1 MTNLTHLSPIRDHL
15 GRPLKD
21 LRISVMDR
29 CNFRCIYCMPEE
41 KFHSGFNF
49 LKSSERLSFDE
60 ILRVTKLFS
69 DLGVSKIRITGG
81 EPLLRVNL
89 SELIGDLSTLEKI
102 EDIALT
108 TNGVLLKKYSEE
120 LKACGLNR
128 ITVSLDSIDP
138 EQFRKMTGGRGKLET
153 VLEGISEALSVGF
166 KQVKI
171 NAVIKR
177 GINDD
182 QVIEMVDY
190 FKKQSVIIRFIE
202 YMDVGNLNQWKLN
215 ETVGSDEI
223 IKKLSE
229 KWQLDPLDKNYEGE
243 TAQRYQISG
252 SETEIGLISSVTK
265 PFCGSCT
272 RARLSSD
279 GKLYNCLFASEG
291 KDIRSWVRND
301 KSDEYIRNELASIWK
316 VRRDR
321 YSELRY
327 SDEIDKTDEKVEMYY
342 IGG

>member
-1 MTNLTHLSPIRDHL
+1 MENLTHLSPIRDHL

-60 ILRVTKLFS
+60 ILRVTKLFT

-89 SELIGDLSTLEKI
+89 TELIGDLSTLKKI
-102 EDIALT
+102 KDIALT

-138 EQFRKMTGGRGKLET
+138 EQFRKMSGGRGNLET
-153 VLEGISEALSVGF
+153 VLEGIDAALSVGF
-166 KQVKI
+166 KKLKI

-177 GINDD
+177 GTNDD
-182 QVIEMVDY
+182 QVIEMIDY
-190 FKKQSVIIRFIE
+190 FKDQSVIIRFIE

-243 TAQRYQISG
+243 TAQRYQIDG

-291 KDIRSWVRND
+291 KDIRSWVRD
-301 KSDEYIRNELASIWK
+301 GKSDEYIKNELASIWK
-316 VRRDR
+316 ERRDR

-327 SDEIDKTDEKVEMYY
+327 SDEIDNTDEKVEMYY

>member
-1 MTNLTHLSPIRDHL
+1 MANLTHLSPIRDHL

-60 ILRVTKLFS
+60 ILRVTKLFT

-89 SELIGDLSTLEKI
+89 TELIGDLSTLKKI

-138 EQFRKMTGGRGKLET
+138 EQFRKMSGGRGNLET
-153 VLEGISEALSVGF
+153 VLEGIDAALSVGF
-166 KQVKI
+166 KKLKI

-177 GINDD
+177 GTNDD
-182 QVIEMVDY
+182 QVIEMIDY
-190 FKKQSVIIRFIE
+190 FKDQSVIIRFIE

-223 IKKLSE
+223 IKRLSE

-291 KDIRSWVRND
+291 KDIRSWVRNG

>member
-1 MTNLTHLSPIRDHL
+1 MENLTHLSPIRDHL

-60 ILRVTKLFS
+60 ILRVTKLFT

-89 SELIGDLSTLEKI
+89 TELIGDLSTLKKI

-138 EQFRKMTGGRGKLET
+138 VQFRKMSGGRGNLET
-153 VLEGISEALSVGF
+153 VLEGIDAALSVGF
-166 KQVKI
+166 KKLKI

-177 GINDD
+177 GTNDD
-182 QVIEMVDY
+182 QVIEMIDY
-190 FKKQSVIIRFIE
+190 FKDQSVIIRFIE

-243 TAQRYQISG
+243 TAQRYQIDG

-291 KDIRSWVRND
+291 KDIRSWVRD
-301 KSDEYIRNELASIWK
+301 GKSDEYIKNELASIWK
-316 VRRDR
+316 ERRDR

-327 SDEIDKTDEKVEMYY
+327 SDEIDNTDEKVEMYY

>member
-1 MTNLTHLSPIRDHL
+1 MANLTHLSPIRDHL

-60 ILRVTKLFS
+60 ILRVTKLFT

-89 SELIGDLSTLEKI
+89 TELIGDLSTLKKI

-138 EQFRKMTGGRGKLET
+138 EQFRKMSGGRGNLET
-153 VLEGISEALSVGF
+153 VLEGIDAALSVGF
-166 KQVKI
+166 KKLKI

-177 GINDD
+177 GTNDD
-182 QVIEMVDY
+182 QVIEMIDY
-190 FKKQSVIIRFIE
+190 FKDQSVIIRFIE

-243 TAQRYQISG
+243 TAQRYQIDG

-291 KDIRSWVRND
+291 KDIRSWVRD
-301 KSDEYIRNELASIWK
+301 GKSDEYIKNELASIWK
-316 VRRDR
+316 ARRDR

-327 SDEIDKTDEKVEMYY
+327 SDEIDNTDEK
-342 IGG
+342 

>member
-1 MTNLTHLSPIRDHL
+1 MANLTHLSPIRDHL

-60 ILRVTKLFS
+60 ILRVTKLFT

-89 SELIGDLSTLEKI
+89 TELIGDLSTLKKI

-138 EQFRKMTGGRGKLET
+138 EQFRKMSGGRGNLET
-153 VLEGISEALSVGF
+153 VLEGIDAALSVGF
-166 KQVKI
+166 KKLKI

-177 GINDD
+177 GTNDD
-182 QVIEMVDY
+182 QVIEMIDY
-190 FKKQSVIIRFIE
+190 FKDQSVIIRFIE

-223 IKKLSE
+223 IKKLSQ

-291 KDIRSWVRND
+291 KDIRSWIRD
-301 KSDEYIRNELASIWK
+301 GKSDEYIKNELASIWK
-316 VRRDR
+316 ERSDR

-327 SDEIDKTDEKVEMYY
+327 SDEIDNTDEKVEMYY

>member
-1 MTNLTHLSPIRDHL
+1 
-15 GRPLKD
+15 
-21 LRISVMDR
+21 
-29 CNFRCIYCMPEE
+29 MPEE

-60 ILRVTKLFS
+60 ILRVTKLFT

-89 SELIGDLSTLEKI
+89 TELIGDLSTLKKI

-138 EQFRKMTGGRGKLET
+138 EQFRKMSGGRGNLET
-153 VLEGISEALSVGF
+153 VLEGIDAALSVGF
-166 KQVKI
+166 KKLKI

-177 GINDD
+177 GTNDD
-182 QVIEMVDY
+182 QVIEMIDY
-190 FKKQSVIIRFIE
+190 FKDQSVIIRFIE

-291 KDIRSWVRND
+291 KDIRSWVRD
-301 KSDEYIRNELASIWK
+301 GKSDEYIKNELASIWK
-316 VRRDR
+316 ARKDR

-327 SDEIDKTDEKVEMYY
+327 SDEIDNTDEKVEMYY

>member
-1 MTNLTHLSPIRDHL
+1 MANLTHLSPIRDHL

-291 KDIRSWVRND
+291 KDIRNWVRNG

>member
-60 ILRVTKLFS
+60 ILRVTKLFT

-243 TAQRYQISG
+243 TAQRYQIDG

-291 KDIRSWVRND
+291 KDIRSWVRD
-301 KSDEYIRNELASIWK
+301 GKSDEYIKNELASIWK
-316 VRRDR
+316 ERRDR

-327 SDEIDKTDEKVEMYY
+327 SGEINNTDEKVEMYY

>member
-1 MTNLTHLSPIRDHL
+1 MANLTHLSPIRDHL

-60 ILRVTKLFS
+60 ILRITKLFTE
-69 DLGVSKIRITGG
+69 LGVSKIRITGG

-89 SELIGDLSTLEKI
+89 TELIGDLSTLKKI

-138 EQFRKMTGGRGKLET
+138 EQFRKMSGGRGNLET
-153 VLEGISEALSVGF
+153 VLEGIDAALSVGF
-166 KQVKI
+166 KKLKI

-177 GINDD
+177 GTNDD
-182 QVIEMVDY
+182 QVIEMIDY
-190 FKKQSVIIRFIE
+190 FKDQSVIIRFIE

-243 TAQRYQISG
+243 TAQRYQIDG

-291 KDIRSWVRND
+291 KDIRSWIRD
-301 KSDEYIRNELASIWK
+301 GKSDEYIKNELASIWK
-316 VRRDR
+316 ERRDR

-327 SDEIDKTDEKVEMYY
+327 SGEINNTDEKVEMYY

>member
-1 MTNLTHLSPIRDHL
+1 
-15 GRPLKD
+15 
-21 LRISVMDR
+21 
-29 CNFRCIYCMPEE
+29 MPEE

-60 ILRVTKLFS
+60 ILRVTKLFT

-89 SELIGDLSTLEKI
+89 TELIGDLSTLKKI

-120 LKACGLNR
+120 LKAFGLNR

-138 EQFRKMTGGRGKLET
+138 EQFRKMSGGRGNLEK
-153 VLEGISEALSVGF
+153 VLEGIDAALSVGF
-166 KQVKI
+166 KKLKI

-177 GINDD
+177 GTNDD
-182 QVIEMVDY
+182 QVIEMIDY
-190 FKKQSVIIRFIE
+190 FKDQSVIIRFIE

-243 TAQRYQISG
+243 TAQRYQIDG

-291 KDIRSWVRND
+291 KDIRSWVRD
-301 KSDEYIRNELASIWK
+301 GKSDEYIKNELASIWK
-316 VRRDR
+316 ERRDR

-327 SDEIDKTDEKVEMYY
+327 SDEIDNTDEKVEMYY

>member
-1 MTNLTHLSPIRDHL
+1 MANLTHLSPIRDHL

-60 ILRVTKLFS
+60 ILRVTKLFT

-89 SELIGDLSTLEKI
+89 TELIGDLSTLKKI

-138 EQFRKMTGGRGKLET
+138 EQFRKMSGGRGNLET
-153 VLEGISEALSVGF
+153 VLEGIDAALSVGF
-166 KQVKI
+166 KKLKI

-177 GINDD
+177 GTNDD
-182 QVIEMVDY
+182 QVIEMIDY
-190 FKKQSVIIRFIE
+190 FKDQSVIIRFIE

-291 KDIRSWVRND
+291 KDIRSWVRD
-301 KSDEYIRNELASIWK
+301 GKSDEYIKNELASIWK
-316 VRRDR
+316 ERRDR

-327 SDEIDKTDEKVEMYY
+327 SDEIDNTDEKVEMYY

>member
-1 MTNLTHLSPIRDHL
+1 
-15 GRPLKD
+15 
-21 LRISVMDR
+21 
-29 CNFRCIYCMPEE
+29 MPEE

-60 ILRVTKLFS
+60 ILRVTKLFT

-89 SELIGDLSTLEKI
+89 TELIGDLSTLKKI

-120 LKACGLNR
+120 LKAFGLNR

-138 EQFRKMTGGRGKLET
+138 EQFRKMSGGRGNLEK
-153 VLEGISEALSVGF
+153 VLEGIDAALSVGF
-166 KQVKI
+166 KKLKI

-177 GINDD
+177 GTNDD
-182 QVIEMVDY
+182 QVIEMIDY
-190 FKKQSVIIRFIE
+190 FKDQSVIIRFIE

-243 TAQRYQISG
+243 TAQRYQIDG

-291 KDIRSWVRND
+291 KDIRSWVRGG
-301 KSDEYIRNELASIWK
+301 KSDEYIKNELASIWK
-316 VRRDR
+316 ERRDR

-327 SDEIDKTDEKVEMYY
+327 SDEIDNTDEKVEMYY

>member
-1 MTNLTHLSPIRDHL
+1 
-15 GRPLKD
+15 
-21 LRISVMDR
+21 
-29 CNFRCIYCMPEE
+29 MPEE

-60 ILRVTKLFS
+60 ILRITKLFT

-89 SELIGDLSTLEKI
+89 TELIGDLSTLKKI

-138 EQFRKMTGGRGKLET
+138 EQFRKMSGGRGNLET
-153 VLEGISEALSVGF
+153 VLEGIDAALSVGF
-166 KQVKI
+166 KKLKI

-177 GINDD
+177 GTNDD
-182 QVIEMVDY
+182 QVIEMIDY
-190 FKKQSVIIRFIE
+190 FKDQSVIIRFIE

-243 TAQRYQISG
+243 TAQRYQING

-291 KDIRSWVRND
+291 KDIRSWVRGG
-301 KSDEYIRNELASIWK
+301 KSDEYIKNELASIWK
-316 VRRDR
+316 ERRDR

-327 SDEIDKTDEKVEMYY
+327 SNEIDNTDEKVEMYY

>member
-1 MTNLTHLSPIRDHL
+1 
-15 GRPLKD
+15 
-21 LRISVMDR
+21 
-29 CNFRCIYCMPEE
+29 MPEE

-60 ILRVTKLFS
+60 ILRVTKLFT

-89 SELIGDLSTLEKI
+89 TELIGDLSTLKKI

-138 EQFRKMTGGRGKLET
+138 EQFRKMSGGRGNLET
-153 VLEGISEALSVGF
+153 VLEGIDAALSVGF
-166 KQVKI
+166 KKLKI

-177 GINDD
+177 GTNDD
-182 QVIEMVDY
+182 QVIEMIDY
-190 FKKQSVIIRFIE
+190 FKDQSVIIRFIE

-215 ETVGSDEI
+215 ETVGSNEI

-291 KDIRSWVRND
+291 KDIRSWVRD
-301 KSDEYIRNELASIWK
+301 GRSDEYIKNELASIWK
-316 VRRDR
+316 ARRDR

-327 SDEIDKTDEKVEMYY
+327 SGEINNTDEKVEMYY

>member
-1 MTNLTHLSPIRDHL
+1 
-15 GRPLKD
+15 
-21 LRISVMDR
+21 
-29 CNFRCIYCMPEE
+29 MPEE

-60 ILRVTKLFS
+60 ILRVTKLFT

-89 SELIGDLSTLEKI
+89 TELIGDLSTLKKI

-138 EQFRKMTGGRGKLET
+138 EQFRKMSGGRGNLET
-153 VLEGISEALSVGF
+153 VLEGIDAALSVGF
-166 KQVKI
+166 KKLKI

-177 GINDD
+177 GTNDD
-182 QVIEMVDY
+182 QVIEMIDY
-190 FKKQSVIIRFIE
+190 FKDQSVIIRFIE

-223 IKKLSE
+223 IKKLSQ

-291 KDIRSWVRND
+291 KDIRSWVRD
-301 KSDEYIRNELASIWK
+301 GKSDEYIKNELASIWK
-316 VRRDR
+316 ERRDR

-327 SDEIDKTDEKVEMYY
+327 SDEIDNTDEKVEMYY

>member
-1 MTNLTHLSPIRDHL
+1 MANLTHLSPIRDHL

-60 ILRVTKLFS
+60 ILRVTKLFT

-89 SELIGDLSTLEKI
+89 TELIGDLSTLKKI

-138 EQFRKMTGGRGKLET
+138 EQFRKMSGGRGNLET
-153 VLEGISEALSVGF
+153 VLEGINAALSVGF
-166 KQVKI
+166 KKLKI

-177 GINDD
+177 GTNDD
-182 QVIEMVDY
+182 QVIEMIDY
-190 FKKQSVIIRFIE
+190 FKDQSVIIRFIE

-243 TAQRYQISG
+243 TAERYQISG

-291 KDIRSWVRND
+291 KDIRSWVRD
-301 KSDEYIRNELASIWK
+301 GKSDEYIKNELASIWTE
-316 VRRDR
+316 RRDR

-327 SDEIDKTDEKVEMYY
+327 SDEIDNTDEKVEMYY

>member
-1 MTNLTHLSPIRDHL
+1 MANITHLSPIRDHL

-60 ILRVTKLFS
+60 ILRVTKLFT

-89 SELIGDLSTLEKI
+89 TELIGDLSTLKKI

-138 EQFRKMTGGRGKLET
+138 EQFRKMSGGRGNLET
-153 VLEGISEALSVGF
+153 VLEGIDAALSVGF
-166 KQVKI
+166 KKLKI

-177 GINDD
+177 GTNDD
-182 QVIEMVDY
+182 QVIEMIDY
-190 FKKQSVIIRFIE
+190 FKDQSVIIRFIE

-243 TAQRYQISG
+243 TAQRYQIDG

-291 KDIRSWVRND
+291 KDIRSWVRD
-301 KSDEYIRNELASIWK
+301 GKSDEYIKNELASIWK
-316 VRRDR
+316 ERRDR

-327 SDEIDKTDEKVEMYY
+327 SDEIDNTDEKVEMYY

>member
-1 MTNLTHLSPIRDHL
+1 MANLTHLSPIRDHL

-60 ILRVTKLFS
+60 ILRVTKLFT

-89 SELIGDLSTLEKI
+89 TELIGDLSTLKKI

-138 EQFRKMTGGRGKLET
+138 EQFRKMSGGRGNLET
-153 VLEGISEALSVGF
+153 VLEGINAALSVGF
-166 KQVKI
+166 KKLKI

-177 GINDD
+177 GTNDD
-182 QVIEMVDY
+182 QVIEMIDY
-190 FKKQSVIIRFIE
+190 FKDQSVIIRFIE

-291 KDIRSWVRND
+291 KDIRSLVRNG

>member
-1 MTNLTHLSPIRDHL
+1 MANLTHLSPIRDHL

-60 ILRVTKLFS
+60 ILRVTKLFT

-89 SELIGDLSTLEKI
+89 TELIGDLSTLKKI

-138 EQFRKMTGGRGKLET
+138 EQFRKMSGGRGNLET
-153 VLEGISEALSVGF
+153 VLEGIDAALSVGF
-166 KQVKI
+166 KKLKI

-177 GINDD
+177 GTNDD
-182 QVIEMVDY
+182 QVIEMIDY
-190 FKKQSVIIRFIE
+190 FKDQSVIIRFIE

-215 ETVGSDEI
+215 ETVGSNEI

-243 TAQRYQISG
+243 TAQRYQIDG

-291 KDIRSWVRND
+291 KDIRSWIRD
-301 KSDEYIRNELASIWK
+301 GKSDEYIKNELASIWK
-316 VRRDR
+316 ERRDR

-327 SDEIDKTDEKVEMYY
+327 SGEINNTDEKVEMYY

>member
-1 MTNLTHLSPIRDHL
+1 MENLTHLSPIRDHL

-60 ILRVTKLFS
+60 ILRVTKLFT

-89 SELIGDLSTLEKI
+89 TELIGDLSTLKKI

-138 EQFRKMTGGRGKLET
+138 EQFRKMSGGRGNLET
-153 VLEGISEALSVGF
+153 VLEGIDAALSVGF
-166 KQVKI
+166 KKLKI

-177 GINDD
+177 GTNDD
-182 QVIEMVDY
+182 QVIEMIDY
-190 FKKQSVIIRFIE
+190 FKDQSVIIRFIE

-229 KWQLDPLDKNYEGE
+229 KWQLDPLNKNYEGE

-291 KDIRSWVRND
+291 KDIRSWVRD
-301 KSDEYIRNELASIWK
+301 GKSDEYIKNELASIWK
-316 VRRDR
+316 ERRDR

-327 SDEIDKTDEKVEMYY
+327 SDEIDNTDEKVEMYY

>member
-1 MTNLTHLSPIRDHL
+1 MANLTHLSPIRDHL

-41 KFHSGFNF
+41 KFHSGFDF

-60 ILRVTKLFS
+60 ILRVTKLFT

-89 SELIGDLSTLEKI
+89 TELIGDLSTLKKI

-138 EQFRKMTGGRGKLET
+138 EQFRKMSGGRGNLET
-153 VLEGISEALSVGF
+153 VLEGIDAALSVGF
-166 KQVKI
+166 KKLKI

-177 GINDD
+177 GTNDD
-182 QVIEMVDY
+182 QVIEMIDY
-190 FKKQSVIIRFIE
+190 FKDQSVIIRFIE

-223 IKKLSE
+223 IKKLSQ

-243 TAQRYQISG
+243 TAQRYQIDG

-291 KDIRSWVRND
+291 KDIRSWVRD
-301 KSDEYIRNELASIWK
+301 GKSDEYIKNELASIWK
-316 VRRDR
+316 ERRDR

-327 SDEIDKTDEKVEMYY
+327 SDEIDNTDEKVEMYY

>member
-1 MTNLTHLSPIRDHL
+1 MENLTHLSPIRDHL

-60 ILRVTKLFS
+60 ILRVTKLFT

-89 SELIGDLSTLEKI
+89 TELIGDLSTLKKI

-138 EQFRKMTGGRGKLET
+138 EQFRKMSGGRGNLET
-153 VLEGISEALSVGF
+153 VLEGIDAALSVGF
-166 KQVKI
+166 KKLKI

-177 GINDD
+177 GTNDD
-182 QVIEMVDY
+182 QVIEMIDY
-190 FKKQSVIIRFIE
+190 FKDQSVIIRFIE

-243 TAQRYQISG
+243 TAQRYQIDG

-291 KDIRSWVRND
+291 KDIRSWIRD
-301 KSDEYIRNELASIWK
+301 GKSDEYIKNELASIWK
-316 VRRDR
+316 ERRDR

-327 SDEIDKTDEKVEMYY
+327 SGEINNTDEKVEMYY

>member
-1 MTNLTHLSPIRDHL
+1 
-15 GRPLKD
+15 
-21 LRISVMDR
+21 
-29 CNFRCIYCMPEE
+29 MPEE
-41 KFHSGFNF
+41 KFHSSFNF
-49 LKSSERLSFDE
+49 LKSSERLSFEE

-89 SELIGDLSTLEKI
+89 SELIGDLSTLKKI

-128 ITVSLDSIDP
+128 ITASLDSIDP
-138 EQFRKMTGGRGKLET
+138 DQFKKMTGGRGNLET
-153 VLEGISEALSVGF
+153 VLEGINEALSVGF
-166 KQVKI
+166 KKVKI

-190 FKKQSVIIRFIE
+190 FKEQSVIIRFIE

-215 ETVGSDEI
+215 ETVGSDEV

-229 KWQLDPLDKNYEGE
+229 KWQLEPLDQNYEGE

-279 GKLYNCLFASEG
+279 GKLYNCLFASQG
-291 KDIRSWVRND
+291 KDIRSWIRNG
-301 KSDEYIRNELASIWK
+301 KSDEFIKNELASIWK
-316 VRRDR
+316 ERRDR

-327 SDEIDKTDEKVEMYY
+327 SDKTDKTDEKVEMYY

>member
-1 MTNLTHLSPIRDHL
+1 MANLTHLSPIRDHL

-60 ILRVTKLFS
+60 ILRVTKLFT

-128 ITVSLDSIDP
+128 ITISLDSIDP

-171 NAVIKR
+171 NAVIKK

-182 QVIEMVDY
+182 QVIDMVDY

-223 IKKLSE
+223 IKRLSE

-291 KDIRSWVRND
+291 KDIRSWVRNG

>member
-1 MTNLTHLSPIRDHL
+1 MENLTHLSPIRDHL

-60 ILRVTKLFS
+60 ILRVTKLFT

-89 SELIGDLSTLEKI
+89 TELIGDLSTLKKI

-138 EQFRKMTGGRGKLET
+138 EQFRKMSGGRGNLKT
-153 VLEGISEALSVGF
+153 VLEGIDAALSVGF
-166 KQVKI
+166 KKLKI

-177 GINDD
+177 GTNDD
-182 QVIEMVDY
+182 QVIEMIDY
-190 FKKQSVIIRFIE
+190 FKDQSVIIRFIE

-223 IKKLSE
+223 IKKLSD

-291 KDIRSWVRND
+291 KDIRSWVRD
-301 KSDEYIRNELASIWK
+301 GKSDEYIKNELASIWK
-316 VRRDR
+316 ERRDR

-327 SDEIDKTDEKVEMYY
+327 SDEIDNTDEKVEMYY

>member
-1 MTNLTHLSPIRDHL
+1 
-15 GRPLKD
+15 
-21 LRISVMDR
+21 
-29 CNFRCIYCMPEE
+29 MPEE

-60 ILRVTKLFS
+60 ILRVTKLFT

-89 SELIGDLSTLEKI
+89 TELIGDLSTLKKI

-138 EQFRKMTGGRGKLET
+138 EQFRKMSGGRGNLET
-153 VLEGISEALSVGF
+153 VLEGIDAALSVGF
-166 KQVKI
+166 KKLKI

-177 GINDD
+177 GTNDD
-182 QVIEMVDY
+182 QVIEMIDY
-190 FKKQSVIIRFIE
+190 FKDQSVIIRFIE

-223 IKKLSE
+223 IKKLSD

-291 KDIRSWVRND
+291 KDIRSWVRD
-301 KSDEYIRNELASIWK
+301 GKSDEYIKNELASIWK
-316 VRRDR
+316 ERKDR

-327 SDEIDKTDEKVEMYY
+327 SDEIDNTDEKVEMYY

>member
-1 MTNLTHLSPIRDHL
+1 
-15 GRPLKD
+15 
-21 LRISVMDR
+21 
-29 CNFRCIYCMPEE
+29 MPEE

-60 ILRVTKLFS
+60 ILRVTKLFT

-89 SELIGDLSTLEKI
+89 TELIGDLSTLKKI

-138 EQFRKMTGGRGKLET
+138 EQFRKMSGGRGNLET
-153 VLEGISEALSVGF
+153 VLEGIDAALSVGF
-166 KQVKI
+166 KKLKI

-177 GINDD
+177 GTNDD
-182 QVIEMVDY
+182 QVIEMIDY
-190 FKKQSVIIRFIE
+190 FKDQSVIIRFIE

-243 TAQRYQISG
+243 TAQRYQIDG

-291 KDIRSWVRND
+291 KDIRSWVRD
-301 KSDEYIRNELASIWK
+301 GKSDEYIKNELASIWK
-316 VRRDR
+316 ERRDR

-327 SDEIDKTDEKVEMYY
+327 SDEIDNTDEKVEMYY

>member
-1 MTNLTHLSPIRDHL
+1 
-15 GRPLKD
+15 
-21 LRISVMDR
+21 
-29 CNFRCIYCMPEE
+29 MPEE

-49 LKSSERLSFDE
+49 LKSSERLSFNE
-60 ILRVTKLFS
+60 ILRVTKLFT

-89 SELIGDLSTLEKI
+89 TELIGDLSTLKKI

-138 EQFRKMTGGRGKLET
+138 EQFRKMSGGRGNLET
-153 VLEGISEALSVGF
+153 VLEGIDAALSVGF
-166 KQVKI
+166 KKLKI

-177 GINDD
+177 GTNDD
-182 QVIEMVDY
+182 QVIEMIDY
-190 FKKQSVIIRFIE
+190 FKDQSVIIRFIE

-291 KDIRSWVRND
+291 KDIRSWVRD
-301 KSDEYIRNELASIWK
+301 GKSDEYIKNELASIWK
-316 VRRDR
+316 ERRDR

-327 SDEIDKTDEKVEMYY
+327 SDEIDNTDEKVEMYY

>member
-1 MTNLTHLSPIRDHL
+1 MANLTHLSPIRDHL

-60 ILRVTKLFS
+60 ILRVTKLFT

-89 SELIGDLSTLEKI
+89 TELIGDLSTLKKI

-138 EQFRKMTGGRGKLET
+138 EQFRKMSGGRGNLET
-153 VLEGISEALSVGF
+153 VLEGIDAALSVGF
-166 KQVKI
+166 KKLKI

-177 GINDD
+177 GTNDD
-182 QVIEMVDY
+182 QVIEMIDY
-190 FKKQSVIIRFIE
+190 FKDQSVIIRFIE

-243 TAQRYQISG
+243 TAQRYQIDG

-291 KDIRSWVRND
+291 KDIRSWIRD
-301 KSDEYIRNELASIWK
+301 GKSDEYIKNELASIWK
-316 VRRDR
+316 ERRDR

-327 SDEIDKTDEKVEMYY
+327 SGEINNTDEKVEMYY

>member
-1 MTNLTHLSPIRDHL
+1 
-15 GRPLKD
+15 
-21 LRISVMDR
+21 
-29 CNFRCIYCMPEE
+29 MPEE

-60 ILRVTKLFS
+60 ILRVTKLFT

-89 SELIGDLSTLEKI
+89 TELIGDLSTLKKI
-102 EDIALT
+102 EDIAIT

-138 EQFRKMTGGRGKLET
+138 EQFRKMSGGRGNLET
-153 VLEGISEALSVGF
+153 VLEGIDAALSVGF
-166 KQVKI
+166 KKLKI

-177 GINDD
+177 GTNDD
-182 QVIEMVDY
+182 QVIEMIDY
-190 FKKQSVIIRFIE
+190 FKDQSVIIRFIE

-223 IKKLSE
+223 IKKLSD

-291 KDIRSWVRND
+291 KDIRSWVRD
-301 KSDEYIRNELASIWK
+301 GKSDEYIKNELASIWTE
-316 VRRDR
+316 RRDR

-327 SDEIDKTDEKVEMYY
+327 SDEIDNTDEKVEMYY

>member
-1 MTNLTHLSPIRDHL
+1 MANLTHLSPIRDHL

-60 ILRVTKLFS
+60 ILRVTKLFT

-89 SELIGDLSTLEKI
+89 TELIGDLSTLKKS

-138 EQFRKMTGGRGKLET
+138 EQFRKMSGGRGNLET
-153 VLEGISEALSVGF
+153 VLEGIDAALSVGF
-166 KQVKI
+166 KKLKI

-177 GINDD
+177 GTNDD
-182 QVIEMVDY
+182 QVIEMIDY
-190 FKKQSVIIRFIE
+190 FKDQSVIIRFIE

-291 KDIRSWVRND
+291 KDIRSWVRD
-301 KSDEYIRNELASIWK
+301 GKSDEYIKNELASIWK
-316 VRRDR
+316 ERRDR

-327 SDEIDKTDEKVEMYY
+327 SDEIDNTDEKVEMYY

>member
-1 MTNLTHLSPIRDHL
+1 
-15 GRPLKD
+15 
-21 LRISVMDR
+21 
-29 CNFRCIYCMPEE
+29 MPEE

-60 ILRVTKLFS
+60 ILRVTKLFT

-89 SELIGDLSTLEKI
+89 TELIGDLSTLKKI

-138 EQFRKMTGGRGKLET
+138 EQFRKMSGGRGNLET
-153 VLEGISEALSVGF
+153 VLEGIDAALSVGF
-166 KQVKI
+166 KKLKI

-177 GINDD
+177 GTNDD
-182 QVIEMVDY
+182 QLIEMIDY
-190 FKKQSVIIRFIE
+190 FKDQSVIIRFIE

-223 IKKLSE
+223 IKKLSD

-243 TAQRYQISG
+243 TAQRYQIDG

-291 KDIRSWVRND
+291 KDIRSWVRD
-301 KSDEYIRNELASIWK
+301 GKSDEYIKNELASIWK
-316 VRRDR
+316 ERRDR

-327 SDEIDKTDEKVEMYY
+327 SDEIDNTDEKVEMYY

>member
-1 MTNLTHLSPIRDHL
+1 MANLTHLSPIRDHL

-60 ILRVTKLFS
+60 ILRVTKLFT

-89 SELIGDLSTLEKI
+89 TELIGDLSTLKKI

-138 EQFRKMTGGRGKLET
+138 EQFRKMSGGRGNLET
-153 VLEGISEALSVGF
+153 VLEGVDAALSVGF
-166 KQVKI
+166 KKLKI

-177 GINDD
+177 GTNDD
-182 QVIEMVDY
+182 QVIEMIDY
-190 FKKQSVIIRFIE
+190 FKDQSVIIRFIE

-223 IKKLSE
+223 IKKLSQ

-291 KDIRSWVRND
+291 KDIRSWVRD
-301 KSDEYIRNELASIWK
+301 GKSDEYIKNELASIWK
-316 VRRDR
+316 ERSDR

-327 SDEIDKTDEKVEMYY
+327 SDEIDNTDEKVEMYY

>member
-1 MTNLTHLSPIRDHL
+1 MSSLSHLSPIRDQL
-15 GRPLKD
+15 GRPLQD

-49 LKSSERLSFDE
+49 LNSNERLSFYE
-60 ILRVTKLFS
+60 IFRLTKLFT
-69 DLGVSKIRITGG
+69 DLGIKKIRITGG

-89 SELIGDLSTLEKI
+89 SELIGDISTIDKI

-108 TNGVLLKKYSEE
+108 TNGVLLKKYAEE

-138 EQFRKMTGGRGKLET
+138 DQFKLMTGGRGNLET
-153 VLEGISEALSVGF
+153 VLQGIDEALSVGF
-166 KQVKI
+166 KKVKI
-171 NAVIKR
+171 NAVLKR
-177 GINDD
+177 GTNDD
-182 QVIEMVDY
+182 QIIAMVDH
-190 FKKQSVIIRFIE
+190 FKGQSVIIRFIE
-202 YMDVGNLNQWKLN
+202 YMDVGNLNEWRLN

-223 IKKLSE
+223 VKKLSS
-229 KWQLDPLDKNYEGE
+229 KWKLEQLDKNYKGE
-243 TAQRYQISG
+243 TAERFNIVDT
-252 SETEIGLISSVTK
+252 ETEIGLISSVTK

-279 GKLYNCLFASEG
+279 GKLYNCLFASKG
-291 KDIRSWVRND
+291 KDIRNWIRSGE
-301 KSDEYIRNELASIWK
+301 SDDFIRNEIASIWK
-316 VRRDR
+316 ERKDR

-327 SDEIDKTDEKVEMYY
+327 SKKSDKTNEKVEMYY

>member
-1 MTNLTHLSPIRDHL
+1 MENLTHLSPIRDHL

-60 ILRVTKLFS
+60 ILRVTKLFT

-89 SELIGDLSTLEKI
+89 TELIGDLSTLKKI

-138 EQFRKMTGGRGKLET
+138 EQFRKMSGGRGNLET
-153 VLEGISEALSVGF
+153 VLEGIDAALSVGF
-166 KQVKI
+166 KKLKI

-177 GINDD
+177 GTNDD
-182 QVIEMVDY
+182 QVIEMIDY
-190 FKKQSVIIRFIE
+190 FKDQSVIIRFIE

-243 TAQRYQISG
+243 TAQRYQIDG

-291 KDIRSWVRND
+291 KDIRSWIRD
-301 KSDEYIRNELASIWK
+301 GKSDEYIKNELASIWK
-316 VRRDR
+316 ERRDR

-327 SDEIDKTDEKVEMYY
+327 SDEIDNTDEKVEMYY

>member
-1 MTNLTHLSPIRDHL
+1 MANLTHLSPIRDHL

-60 ILRVTKLFS
+60 ILRVTKLFT

-89 SELIGDLSTLEKI
+89 TELIGDLSTLKKI

-138 EQFRKMTGGRGKLET
+138 EQFRKMSGGRGNLET
-153 VLEGISEALSVGF
+153 VMEGIDAALSAGF
-166 KQVKI
+166 KKLKI

-177 GINDD
+177 GTNDD
-182 QVIEMVDY
+182 QVIEMIDY
-190 FKKQSVIIRFIE
+190 FKDQSVIIRFIE

-243 TAQRYQISG
+243 TAQRYQIDG

-291 KDIRSWVRND
+291 KDIRSWVRD
-301 KSDEYIRNELASIWK
+301 GKSDEYIKNELASIWK
-316 VRRDR
+316 ERRDR

-327 SDEIDKTDEKVEMYY
+327 SDEIDNTDEKVEMYY

>member
-1 MTNLTHLSPIRDHL
+1 MANLTHLSPIRDHL

-60 ILRVTKLFS
+60 ILRVTKLFT

-89 SELIGDLSTLEKI
+89 TELIGDLSTLKKI
-102 EDIALT
+102 EAIALT

-138 EQFRKMTGGRGKLET
+138 EQFRKMSGGRGNLET
-153 VLEGISEALSVGF
+153 VLEGIDAALSVGF
-166 KQVKI
+166 KKLKI

-177 GINDD
+177 GTNDD
-182 QVIEMVDY
+182 QVIEMIDY
-190 FKKQSVIIRFIE
+190 FKDQAVIIRFIE

-229 KWQLDPLDKNYEGE
+229 KWQLDPLEKNYEGE

-291 KDIRSWVRND
+291 KDIRSWVRD
-301 KSDEYIRNELASIWK
+301 GKSDEYIKNELASIWK
-316 VRRDR
+316 ERRDR

-327 SDEIDKTDEKVEMYY
+327 SDEIDNTDEKVEMYY

>member
-1 MTNLTHLSPIRDHL
+1 MANLTHLSPIRDHL

-60 ILRVTKLFS
+60 ILRITKLFTH
-69 DLGVSKIRITGG
+69 LGVSKIRITGG

-89 SELIGDLSTLEKI
+89 TELIGDLSTLKEI

-138 EQFRKMTGGRGKLET
+138 EQFRKMSGGRGNLET
-153 VLEGISEALSVGF
+153 VLEGIDTALSVGF
-166 KQVKI
+166 KKLKI

-177 GINDD
+177 GTNDD
-182 QVIEMVDY
+182 QVIEMIDY
-190 FKKQSVIIRFIE
+190 FKDQSVIIRFIE

-243 TAQRYQISG
+243 TAQRYQIDG

-291 KDIRSWVRND
+291 KDIRSWVRD
-301 KSDEYIRNELASIWK
+301 GKSDEYIKNELASIWK
-316 VRRDR
+316 ERRDR

-327 SDEIDKTDEKVEMYY
+327 SDEIDNTDEKVEMYY

>member
-1 MTNLTHLSPIRDHL
+1 
-15 GRPLKD
+15 
-21 LRISVMDR
+21 
-29 CNFRCIYCMPEE
+29 MPEE

-60 ILRVTKLFS
+60 ILRVTKLFT

-89 SELIGDLSTLEKI
+89 TELIGDLSTLKKI

-138 EQFRKMTGGRGKLET
+138 EQFRKMSGGRGNLET
-153 VLEGISEALSVGF
+153 VLEGIDAALSVGF
-166 KQVKI
+166 KKLKI

-177 GINDD
+177 GTNDD
-182 QVIEMVDY
+182 QVIEMIDY
-190 FKKQSVIIRFIE
+190 FKDQSVIIRFIE

-243 TAQRYQISG
+243 TAERYQISG

-291 KDIRSWVRND
+291 KDIRSWVRD
-301 KSDEYIRNELASIWK
+301 GKSDEYIKNELASIWK
-316 VRRDR
+316 ERRDR

-327 SDEIDKTDEKVEMYY
+327 SDEIDNTDEKVEMYY